1 MIIALIFGVSM
12 LLAEIIR
19 NNLVLPVLLFIGF
32 ILFVIHVVC
41 PVTEDI
47 WYFITID
54 LYYFIINL
62 F

>member
-19 NNLVLPVLLFIGF
+19 NNLLLPVLLFIGF
-32 ILFVIHVVC
+32 ILFAIHVIC
-41 PVTEDI
+41 PITEAI
-47 WYFITID
+47 WYFITD
-54 LYYFIINL
+54 VFYFIINL